1 MNKFSIDTS
10 AWIEYFSDPTEELT
24 NMIEKG
30 NIITSIIAI
39 AELADKFIRNDKNIS
54 KALDFIQQK
63 AKIINLNIPIAVEAA
78 KVKKGVRKKNEK
90 FGLADGIHYATAK
103 KENAILLTKDND
115 FQGLVDVRFI

>member
-63 AKIINLNIPIAVEAA
+63 AKIINL
-78 KVKKGVRKKNEK
+78 
-90 FGLADGIHYATAK
+90 
-103 KENAILLTKDND
+103 
-115 FQGLVDVRFI
+115 